1 MIYLRGKNKENIMK
15 KTEKTKSN
23 SYLFWGSIGLAVGC
37 FAYVLSGKVWFLIL
51 GVLATTLA
59 MIFKS

>member
-1 MIYLRGKNKENIMK
+1 MK